1 MVGTPTSMADHRV
14 TTSQLSRQA
23 GGGDRHGDATLGL
36 DQIVPNG
43 PVGTL
48 TGRVLSFTKGTDAVT
63 TNDVTYAIEESD
75 DLGQWTL
82 VSSYTENDSTAIS

>member
-1 MVGTPTSMADHRV
+1 MVGTPASMAGHRV

-36 DQIVPNG
+36 DQIVSNG

-48 TGRVLSFTKGTDAVT
+48 TGRVLTPFRSYWEG
-63 TNDVTYAIEESD
+63 I
-75 DLGQWTL
+75 TL
-82 VSSYTENDSTAIS
+82 TPRKPKSGAAARRCLSLE